1 MRNQHIEAAHVIVL
15 DNSVLAAVIGS
26 EPKFSG
32 TQELN
37 ETKEAKALL
46 VQVVGDFVR
55 CLGAAHTRTLDA
67 KLSLAILLQNQDG
80 TAAANALYTEVVCG
94 YTAALGARDA
104 RTVRAKLNLANL
116 LRAGLQNSEWKS
128 FPGKYNLH

>member
-1 MRNQHIEAAHVIVL
+1 M
-15 DNSVLAAVIGS
+15 
-26 EPKFSG
+26 
-32 TQELN
+32 
-37 ETKEAKALL
+37 L